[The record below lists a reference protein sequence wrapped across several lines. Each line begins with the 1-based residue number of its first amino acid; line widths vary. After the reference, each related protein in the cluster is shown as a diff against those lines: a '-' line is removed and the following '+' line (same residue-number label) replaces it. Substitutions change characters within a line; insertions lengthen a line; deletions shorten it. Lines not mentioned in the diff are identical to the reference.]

1 MAPPL
6 NATSSAGAMPPV
18 AACAV
23 RTLALTE
30 TFMPIKPQAPDSS
43 APSTKPIAVFA
54 PRNMLIKIAKIIPT
68 TVMVLYWRAK

>member
-23 RTLALTE
+23 RTLAFTE
-30 TFMPIKPQAPDSS
+30 TFIPIKPQAPDNT
-43 APSTKPIAVFA
+43 APIIKPNAVFW
-54 PRNMLIKIAKIIPT
+54 PKNSPIKMASITPT
-68 TVMVLYWRAK
+68 MVMALY